1 MGEFFSQYC
10 CGEDIQPDEESNIDD
25 ELQYS
30 QMHEPQ
36 EYNYDM
42 TQDKARESDDDTQ
55 LHHQQNNYANNAIE
69 SMSRQSVPVD
79 NSLDSS
85 YKSNWIPKDIKNNC
99 SEWKCNRW
107 HKSYKGK
114 RYHI

>member
-42 TQDKARESDDDTQ
+42 TQDKARESDDDNYP
-55 LHHQQNNYANNAIE
+55 NNDIAL
-69 SMSRQSVPVD
+69 MSRQSIPVD
-79 NSLDSS
+79 NNNNND
-85 YKSNWIPKDIKNNC
+85 WIPTDVKNDC
-99 SEWKCNRW
+99 SERKCKKR
-107 HKSYKGK
+107 HKWYKGK